1 MCRRPDRRRGP
12 PKLQF
17 HQFSTGNRHPGAAN
31 YCLELDQVAI
41 ARATCMECC
50 GDNMVAVILDGERM
64 GDGNGDYIFLIEWRV
79 GRITQ
84 ASTLIIQR
92 QQHPDMQISFKLRS
106 LERMV
111 LWSPFYP
118 VISSCLA
125 SKTLSRFKFAS

>member
-1 MCRRPDRRRGP
+1 
-12 PKLQF
+12 
-17 HQFSTGNRHPGAAN
+17 
-31 YCLELDQVAI
+31 
-41 ARATCMECC
+41 
-50 GDNMVAVILDGERM
+50 MVAVILDGERM
-64 GDGNGDYIFLIEWRV
+64 ADGNGDYIFSVDWRV

-92 QQHPDMQISFKLRS
+92 RQRPHMQTSFKSRS

-125 SKTLSRFKFAS
+125 SKILLRFKFAN